1 MHPDNAASPGSSVSD
16 PDLLIITT
24 IHPMHRFL
32 IRTLLLTMLM
42 LCFSLQDLAQGE
54 TPPDDPGTDPALP
67 IDGGL
72 SLLMAAGAAY
82 GGRRL
87 YRRGLKKRT

>member
-1 MHPDNAASPGSSVSD
+1 
-16 PDLLIITT
+16 
-24 IHPMHRFL
+24 MHRFL

-42 LCFSLQDLAQGE
+42 LSFSLSDMAQGE
-54 TPPDDPGTDPALP
+54 TPPDDPGNDPALP

-82 GGRRL
+82 GGRML
-87 YRRGLKKRT
+87 YRRRLKKRT